1 MALMVKLK
9 LPNRVQPDVLPPPG
23 MCGTH
28 TNKLHYIK
36 KYVLDELATK
46 PFAPDFMQPVDT
58 EVLQVPTYYTI
69 IQRPMDMGTIIKRVE
84 NRYYHGV
91 DELIVDFRQV
101 ISNCYTFNRPN
112 DTVYRNGQKL
122 EKFFMKVL
130 SQMPEGEEVPS
141 YKDPRAPRS
150 PPEEEKASAITEQQC
165 REDLKKLQNE
175 YIDGVDGEVRDFFKD
190 KWIALSKKLSKHQFK
205 SVEDFHMHIDGIF
218 LQYRNQ
224 AKRIYENTF
233 YESLDNIPYQPV
245 NRELNELLYE
255 TKKAEGI
262 LREPYIVQSRWEDSL
277 INGLEATIERL
288 QNKLEAC
295 RINEEEKAAGGGEAN
310 KKKQKMRAKARG
322 EGEGPRKTNTLISRR
337 NESDSPD
344 GKDTGTVKHFSE
356 MERRALQQQ
365 FVMLPLNTKIEIMHI
380 IAQTED
386 INTENCDLQ
395 WFDIKNFGPATL
407 NLMKKAMHP
416 HTKLNLRNMK
426 SSEKEN
432 LQRNLENRLR
442 NINQVLNGNR
452 RKYTHRMRIRSTVQA
467 KKRSRLDAKAEAG
480 KTSSQPANEN
490 NAKAEGAAGG
500 DSSSDS
506 DSSDSSD
513 SSSSDS
519 DSSSD
524 SSDSSSDSKDSNV
537 MDSSP

>member
-36 KYVLDELATK
+36 KYLLDELPTK

-69 IQRPMDMGTIIKRVE
+69 IQCPMDVGTIIKRVQ
-84 NRYYHGV
+84 NRFYHGV
-91 DELIVDFRQV
+91 DELIIDFRQV
-101 ISNCYTFNRPN
+101 ISNCYKFNRPN

-122 EKFFMKVL
+122 EKFFLKIL
-130 SQMPEGEEVPS
+130 SQMPEGDEIPS

-150 PPEEEKASAITEQQC
+150 PPEEEKASAVTEQQC

-175 YIDGVDGEVRDFFKD
+175 YVEGVDGELRDFFKD
-190 KWIALSKKLSKHQFK
+190 KWTALSKKLSKHQFK
-205 SVEDFHMHIDGIF
+205 SVEEFHLHIDGIF
-218 LQYRNQ
+218 LQYKNQ

-233 YESLDNIPYQPV
+233 YESLDNISYQPV
-245 NRELNELLYE
+245 NKELNELLYE
-255 TKKAEGI
+255 TKKAEGS
-262 LREPYIVQSRWEDSL
+262 LREPYNSHSKWQDTLV
-277 INGLEATIERL
+277 NGLDATIERL
-288 QNKLEAC
+288 RNNLDTC
-295 RINEEEKAAGGGEAN
+295 RLNEEEKSAGGEGS
-310 KKKQKMRAKARG
+310 KKKPKMRTKVRG
-322 EGEGPRKTNTLISRR
+322 EDRPQKLNTLM
-337 NESDSPD
+337 NTLEPNSPD
-344 GKDTGTVKHFSE
+344 NKDTEIENFSE
-356 MERRALQQQ
+356 VERRAIQQQ
-365 FVMLPLNTKIEIMHI
+365 FVMLPLNSKIEIMHI

-395 WFDIKNFGPATL
+395 WFDIKNFGVETL
-407 NLMKKAMHP
+407 HLMKKAMHP

-426 SSEKEN
+426 PAEKED
-432 LQRNLENRLR
+432 LQRSLENRLR

-467 KKRSRLDAKAEAG
+467 KKRSRLEAKAVSGSGCGSGKSFQAVGAG
-480 KTSSQPANEN
+480 TSKQRVADN
-490 NAKAEGAAGG
+490 
-500 DSSSDS
+500 SSDS

-524 SSDSSSDSKDSNV
+524 SSDSSSDSKESNV
-537 MDSSP
+537 LD